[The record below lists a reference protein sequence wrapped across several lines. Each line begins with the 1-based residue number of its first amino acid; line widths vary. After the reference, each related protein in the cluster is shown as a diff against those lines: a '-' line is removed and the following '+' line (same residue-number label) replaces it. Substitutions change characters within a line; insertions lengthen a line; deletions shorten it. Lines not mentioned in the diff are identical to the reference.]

1 MLRSLLL
8 LVALSLIQPLQ
19 AFAEKAAPATPK
31 AEAEVKEAIRK
42 YDDALRRADVAA
54 LEKFWA
60 PDYVFIN
67 AHGDRLTR
75 ADRLANIKT
84 GATAFDSLA
93 HVPQEESIQIHGNG
107 DVAVYTTLLSI
118 KGRYSGEGQQGPS
131 RALVVWI
138 RREGRWQQ
146 IASQQTLVV
155 AR

>member
-1 MLRSLLL
+1 MLRSLFL
-8 LVALSLIQPLQ
+8 LVALFLVQPLQ
-19 AFAEKAAPATPK
+19 ASAEKAAPATSK

-67 AHGDRLTR
+67 AHGDKLTR
-75 ADRLANIKT
+75 ADRLANVKT
-84 GATAFDSLA
+84 GATQLDSLA
-93 HVPQEESIQIHGNG
+93 HVPQEEEIKVYGNG

-118 KGRYSGEGQQGPS
+118 KGRYSGEGQQGNS

-146 IASQQTLVV
+146 VASQQTLVV